1 MTGKSKKNK
10 WMNRIVNRET
20 VLYGIV
26 GVGTSVLN
34 VFLFQALSVSGMD
47 YRYANFITLV
57 IVKLAA
63 YVCNKNLVF
72 QSHTGNLRE
81 LFGEFGRFLVAR
93 GATMLIDY
101 FGLIF
106 MVEILGFRKFISK
119 CTVTAAVIIINY
131 FVGKKHVFKNR
142 VRRDETV

>member
-1 MTGKSKKNK
+1 MTEKNK

-26 GVGTSVLN
+26 GIGTSVLN
-34 VFLFQALSVSGMD
+34 IVLFQVLFMGGMD

-81 LFGEFGRFLVAR
+81 LLGEFSRFLVAR

-106 MVEILGFRKFISK
+106 MVEILGLQKLISK
-119 CTVTAAVIIINY
+119 CIVTAAVIIINY

-142 VRRDETV
+142 IRRDKTV